1 MPNPFA
7 HIELTTADLGKAKKF
22 YKKLFDWK
30 LTDESMGPG
39 AGVYTMIATGKA
51 PGGGMQTGGA
61 KHKETQ
67 PPPWSECFL
76 PWMVGLLRRRD
87 ASSVKSPNVGALW
100 IKVKE
105 TLVPVQ

>member
-1 MPNPFA
+1 MQVRNEPVGRVGRFHWCRRLWAGAQEYDQDRILADA
-7 HIELTTADLGKAKKF
+7 HRVPL
-22 YKKLFDWK
+22 
-30 LTDESMGPG
+30 
-39 AGVYTMIATGKA
+39 KA